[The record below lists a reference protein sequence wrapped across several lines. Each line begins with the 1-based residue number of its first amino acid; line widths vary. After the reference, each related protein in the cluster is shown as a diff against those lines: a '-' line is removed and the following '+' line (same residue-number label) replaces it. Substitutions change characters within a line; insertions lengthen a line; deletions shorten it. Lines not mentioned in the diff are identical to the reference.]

1 MLLFDLVEDILPT
14 LEIAARDARPLV
26 IVAEEVEGQALAALI
41 MNVTRGTLKVSAVK
55 APRYGEE
62 RRNILKDLCVSVGA
76 EFVSRESGIKL
87 PEIKL
92 KHLGTCKNIEVLKDF
107 TTIVGGAGSHENIEK
122 RIDDLKVQIDM
133 TEGLDD
139 CERIQERITRL
150 ASGVAVI
157 SVGAPTEV
165 EMIEKKHRIEDA
177 LEAVRSA
184 QEEGVVPGGGVA
196 LIRAREDLDIKTEN
210 DDQEIGVKVILEST
224 RAPLKQL
231 AKNANVSSDL
241 LLDKISKAENDQGY
255 NFAKD
260 EMVNMFEEGIIDP
273 VKVTRTALINAV
285 SVSSV
290 LLTTKYAIVEH

>member
-1 MLLFDLVEDILPT
+1 
-14 LEIAARDARPLV
+14 
-26 IVAEEVEGQALAALI
+26 
-41 MNVTRGTLKVSAVK
+41 
-55 APRYGEE
+55 
-62 RRNILKDLCVSVGA
+62 
-76 EFVSRESGIKL
+76 
-87 PEIKL
+87 
-92 KHLGTCKNIEVLKDF
+92 
-107 TTIVGGAGSHENIEK
+107 
-122 RIDDLKVQIDM
+122 
-133 TEGLDD
+133 
-139 CERIQERITRL
+139 
-150 ASGVAVI
+150 
-157 SVGAPTEV
+157 
-165 EMIEKKHRIEDA
+165 MIEKKHRIEDA